1 MKTSVT
7 DKAVIVSVIEKVD
20 SGNSSEFEKE
30 LLKTAEENKGKRL
43 ILDCSEL
50 TYISSAGLRV
60 LLKIKKL
67 LSEPELENV
76 SKDVYKI
83 LSVTGFTQIL
93 TVKRKLSG
101 ISIENAEL
109 LGAGANGRVYRLDPE
124 RIVKV
129 YNSVSNPPEKIRR
142 EQESARQAFVH
153 GIPSAIPF
161 DIVRVGDE
169 PGMIYELINARTLG
183 SIVHSEP
190 QKLEKYALEM
200 SALLRKLHSTEMENG
215 TMPDARL
222 TLRLWADIAS
232 KSGYYNDADMQKV
245 YELIDSIPARN
256 TFIHGDFHPGN
267 IMVSDGELI
276 LIDMGDAS
284 VGHPV
289 IDLLGAYQLM
299 SLTPK
304 KNAGAAM
311 RYLGMTAEE
320 SVRMWDIFIRDYF
333 GTEDNEKIKQ
343 IEESMKSF
351 SLIRTLGGIVFSD
364 VIPDDKRSFF
374 SAMVMKD
381 ILNNTEKTDLIIN
394 AL

>member
-124 RIVKV
+124 RIIKV

>member
-200 SALLRKLHSTEMENG
+200 SALLRKLHSTEMS
-215 TMPDARL
+215 R
-222 TLRLWADIAS
+222 
-232 KSGYYNDADMQKV
+232 
-245 YELIDSIPARN
+245 
-256 TFIHGDFHPGN
+256 
-267 IMVSDGELI
+267 
-276 LIDMGDAS
+276 
-284 VGHPV
+284 
-289 IDLLGAYQLM
+289 
-299 SLTPK
+299 
-304 KNAGAAM
+304 
-311 RYLGMTAEE
+311 
-320 SVRMWDIFIRDYF
+320 
-333 GTEDNEKIKQ
+333 
-343 IEESMKSF
+343 
-351 SLIRTLGGIVFSD
+351 GIQ
-364 VIPDDKRSFF
+364 
-374 SAMVMKD
+374 
-381 ILNNTEKTDLIIN
+381 
-394 AL
+394 

>member
-76 SKDVYKI
+76 SKDVYEI